1 MLETATST
9 GTSSRTISRRA
20 TLTHLGWTGPVTVA
34 LNLFAVTVLQRLAL
48 AVLPPGS
55 AFMTAVLTSKEP
67 GILTAGLV
75 TAGVTVFAVC
85 VLAAAEPVRL
95 YRRIAFGV
103 LLLSVAPN
111 VAVPLLM
118 PSALDWKSSATL
130 MAMHV
135 AVWAITVG
143 MLTRVAVR
151 YDGTR
156 SEASTSWRF
165 R

>member
-1 MLETATST
+1 MLDTATSIDA
-9 GTSSRTISRRA
+9 SARTISRRA
-20 TLTHLGWTGPVTVA
+20 TLKHLGWTGPVTLA

-48 AVLPPGS
+48 AGLTPGS
-55 AFMTAVLTSKEP
+55 AFVTAVLTSKEP
-67 GILTAGLV
+67 AILTAGLV
-75 TAGVTVFAVC
+75 TAGVTVFVVC

-103 LLLSVAPN
+103 LLLSSAPN

-118 PSALDWKSSATL
+118 PSALDWKSSLAL

-135 AVWAITVG
+135 VVWAITVG

-156 SEASTSWRF
+156 SDASTPSRL

>member
-1 MLETATST
+1 MLDTATST
-9 GTSSRTISRRA
+9 GASGRTISRRA
-20 TLTHLGWTGPVTVA
+20 TLKHLGWTGPVTVA

-48 AVLPPGS
+48 GVLTPGS

-95 YRRIAFGV
+95 YRRIALGV
-103 LLLSVAPN
+103 LLLSFAPN
-111 VAVPLLM
+111 VAVPLLI
-118 PSALDWKSSATL
+118 PSALDWRSSSAL

-151 YDGTR
+151 YDGIR
-156 SEASTSWRF
+156 SDASTSGRF